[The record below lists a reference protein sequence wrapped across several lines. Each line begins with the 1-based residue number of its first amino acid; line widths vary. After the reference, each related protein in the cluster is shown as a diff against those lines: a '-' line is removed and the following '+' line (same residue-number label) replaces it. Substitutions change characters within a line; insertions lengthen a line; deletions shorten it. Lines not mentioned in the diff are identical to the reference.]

1 MIRIQF
7 SDQTHLRSLRA
18 AVLCAA
24 CVLTLACGGPQP
36 RPLPPSASDLPL
48 LGSSKICDSR
58 SRVSEHR
65 KGESFTFVAWG
76 TGEELR
82 VPAKRGT
89 TAATESYFFDEDGL
103 LVGYLIVFPDG
114 LELKPY
120 AVLRETLSQLK
131 PSVEF
136 FLSLSG
142 LRTKGTPESSALFAT
157 GDVLSTT
164 QYLVQGPVDSGRL
177 LIATVAIDPYFQL
190 LSPFRRDIL
199 TRLRANASG
208 PAPQAGTVDQ
218 DPLPSLQQFAR
229 GETALLGYC
238 GTRDEAL
245 AADAYQKA
253 VKTGFSTPRLV
264 AEAHHKLGLA
274 WKAQGQLERARKE
287 LEQSLSVAPNRP
299 DVLNNLGQVYK
310 ELGRR
315 NRAIEL
321 FTQAVALRPNYPIAR
336 FNLAEAYESQD
347 ARRAVEEYE
356 TYLALAEDVLEE
368 QERVRRARSRVE
380 ELNKR

>member
-1 MIRIQF
+1 M
-7 SDQTHLRSLRA
+7 A
-18 AVLCAA
+18 
-24 CVLTLACGGPQP
+24 
-36 RPLPPSASDLPL
+36 
-48 LGSSKICDSR
+48 
-58 SRVSEHR
+58 EHR
-65 KGESFTFVAWG
+65 KGESVKFAPWG

-164 QYLVQGPVDSGRL
+164 QYLVQGPIDSGRL

-199 TRLRANASG
+199 ARLRPNASG
-208 PAPQAGTVDQ
+208 PAPQLGTVDQ
-218 DPLPSLQQFAR
+218 DPLPSLLQFAR

-274 WKAQGQLERARKE
+274 WKAQGQLDRARKE

-336 FNLAEAYESQD
+336 FNLAETYESQD
-347 ARRAVEEYE
+347 ARRAIEEYE
-356 TYLALAEDVLEE
+356 TYLALAEDVPEE